1 MKERYSKIKDRE
13 KAYFFGLVEINT
25 KGIGKMI
32 WEMEMGD
39 YFYQMGTFI
48 VDNGKMINIM
58 DMVFIYGL
66 MEINMKDI
74 GWIVKGIYYWLYFK
88 INYKII

>member
-1 MKERYSKIKDRE
+1 
-13 KAYFFGLVEINT
+13 
-25 KGIGKMI
+25 
-32 WEMEMGD
+32 MEMGD
-39 YFYQMGTFI
+39 YFYQMVIFI

-74 GWIVKGIYYWLYFK
+74 G
-88 INYKII
+88 